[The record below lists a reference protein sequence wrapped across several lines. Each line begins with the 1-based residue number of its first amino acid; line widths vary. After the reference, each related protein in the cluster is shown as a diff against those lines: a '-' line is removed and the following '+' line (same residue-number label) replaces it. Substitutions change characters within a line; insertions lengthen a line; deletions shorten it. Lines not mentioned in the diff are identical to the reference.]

1 MYREKFKISPPGKV
15 IEMLFTLR
23 EKYKDEKNDLLQGL
37 VKLMLN
43 SLYGIQMRKDIDES
57 YYCKS
62 ETWMKTE

>member
-1 MYREKFKISPPGKV
+1 MYREKLKITPPRKV

-23 EKYKDEKNDLLQGL
+23 EKYKDEKNDLMQGL
-37 VKLMLN
+37 VELILN